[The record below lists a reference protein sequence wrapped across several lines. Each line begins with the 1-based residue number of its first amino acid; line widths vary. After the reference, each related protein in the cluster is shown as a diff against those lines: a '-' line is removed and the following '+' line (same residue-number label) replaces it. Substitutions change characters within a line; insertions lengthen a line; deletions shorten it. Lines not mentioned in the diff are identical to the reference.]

1 MRNDMI
7 KSRFID
13 SMIPKL
19 ANQYIVLP
27 TAEDV
32 WGAVLATY
40 YDSSDKIKFFELIKS
55 SILIGKS
62 ELIFPLD
69 LLQCTCHYD
78 SGIKLT
84 TRLHR

>member
-1 MRNDMI
+1 MI

-40 YDSSDKIKFFELIKS
+40 YDSSDKIKFLN
-55 SILIGKS
+55 
-62 ELIFPLD
+62 
-69 LLQCTCHYD
+69 
-78 SGIKLT
+78 
-84 TRLHR
+84 